1 VAGHDHT
8 GGHWGNGIV
17 LERQMG
23 SGNRLGSAGPGLR
36 AASVG
41 AGSGGSGTG
50 RFRPGPGYSPDLGP
64 AAPPVAATVAAPDGA
79 APPSEPSEQ
88 EEAPGIVVQG
98 DAYSRQDPV
107 HAVNEKSYEAI
118 QKGDKLVVAPVA
130 RLYAHGVP
138 SPLRR
143 GLHNALYNLRE
154 PSNFVAFLLEHKFGK
169 AGQVLVR
176 FTVNST
182 IGLAGL
188 IDVAK
193 AKPLRIPY
201 RPNGLA
207 DVAGFYGIKSG
218 PYLFLP
224 LIGPTTL
231 RDLIGTTID
240 RAWFPLAVGK
250 PLDTVPYGLAVTVIG
265 GLDDRNAIDGQLRK
279 FREESADPY
288 NATRDFYL
296 KRRQAEIDAL
306 RHPTRRGEGV
316 EQALGDI
323 RQARR
328 DRQSHQRAEARLA
341 FDGEGRADAPGA
353 FAHADQAIVPLGQAA
368 RSSASGVAMPTPSSL
383 TNSTS
388 ARAPY
393 STWISIAL
401 AWAWRTALHSAS
413 PAIATISSAM
423 SGCNGRT
430 VPLMVRLTRAVV
442 SCLSI
447 TRCN

>member
-1 VAGHDHT
+1 
-8 GGHWGNGIV
+8 
-17 LERQMG
+17 
-23 SGNRLGSAGPGLR
+23 
-36 AASVG
+36 
-41 AGSGGSGTG
+41 
-50 RFRPGPGYSPDLGP
+50 
-64 AAPPVAATVAAPDGA
+64 VAATVAAPDGA

-306 RHPTRRGEGV
+306 RHPTRRGAQGRRASPRRYTPGAQGPTV
-316 EQALGDI
+316 APACRGRARFRWRRSRRCAGRVRACRSGHSAPWSGGAVFRLGRGDAHAIVADEQ
-323 RQARR
+323 
-328 DRQSHQRAEARLA
+328 HQRACAVFHLDLDRLGLGMAHRVAQRFAGNRDDFVGNVGLQRPHRA
-341 FDGEGRADAPGA
+341 FDRQADAGSGELLVD
-353 FAHADQAIVPLGQAA
+353 HALQLTAQVAVFQAAQALDPLAPSTSISSA
-368 RSSASGVAMPTPSSL
+368 RSSAGT
-383 TNSTS
+383 STACAAGS
-388 ARAPY
+388 WAR
-393 STWISIAL
+393 
-401 AWAWRTALHSAS
+401 
-413 PAIATISSAM
+413 
-423 SGCNGRT
+423 
-430 VPLMVRLTRAVV
+430 
-442 SCLSI
+442 
-447 TRCN
+447 

>member
-1 VAGHDHT
+1 MRNFTKSTVQFIWRT
-8 GGHWGNGIV
+8 GFSAKWQGMITPAATGAMASFWNGKWAAATALAV
-17 LERQMG
+17 PALAFAQPAWAQDQAVPAPAV
-23 SGNRLGSAGPGLR
+23 SA
-36 AASVG
+36 
-41 AGSGGSGTG
+41 
-50 RFRPGPGYSPDLGP
+50 P
-64 AAPPVAATVAAPDGA
+64 APVTAPTLVQPAPPVAATVAAPDGA

-279 FREESADPY
+279 FREESSDPY

-306 RHPTRRGEGV
+306 RHPHK
-316 EQALGDI
+316 D
-323 RQARR
+323 
-328 DRQSHQRAEARLA
+328 EA
-341 FDGEGRADAPGA
+341 
-353 FAHADQAIVPLGQAA
+353 
-368 RSSASGVAMPTPSSL
+368 SSKP
-383 TNSTS
+383 
-388 ARAPY
+388 
-393 STWISIAL
+393 
-401 AWAWRTALHSAS
+401 
-413 PAIATISSAM
+413 
-423 SGCNGRT
+423 
-430 VPLMVRLTRAVV
+430 
-442 SCLSI
+442 
-447 TRCN
+447 

>member
-1 VAGHDHT
+1 
-8 GGHWGNGIV
+8 
-17 LERQMG
+17 MG
-23 SGNRLGSAGPGLR
+23 KAKSAGCKWAAAMVAAPGLLL
-36 AASVG
+36 
-41 AGSGGSGTG
+41 AGTAHAQAPSSAV
-50 RFRPGPGYSPDLGP
+50 PPSQ
-64 AAPPVAATVAAPDGA
+64 PPVAQAAPVATPAPSVVAPVSPPAVAPATPGPTTPAPTAPPA
-79 APPSEPSEQ
+79 AMPPSEPADVQ
-88 EEAPGIVVQG
+88 EEPGIVVQG

-130 RLYAHGVP
+130 RLYVHGLP
-138 SPLRR
+138 SPLRH

-193 AKPLRIPY
+193 AKPLKIPY

-207 DVAGFYGIKSG
+207 DVLGFYGVKSG

-240 RAWFPLAVGK
+240 RSWFPLAVGE

-265 GLDDRNAIDGQLRK
+265 GLDDRVAIDGQLKK
-279 FREESADPY
+279 FRAESADPY

-296 KRRQAEIDAL
+296 KRRAAEIENL
-306 RHPTRRGEGV
+306 RHPHKSATPEP
-316 EQALGDI
+316 ALPT
-323 RQARR
+323 
-328 DRQSHQRAEARLA
+328 
-341 FDGEGRADAPGA
+341 AP
-353 FAHADQAIVPLGQAA
+353 
-368 RSSASGVAMPTPSSL
+368 
-383 TNSTS
+383 
-388 ARAPY
+388 
-393 STWISIAL
+393 
-401 AWAWRTALHSAS
+401 
-413 PAIATISSAM
+413 
-423 SGCNGRT
+423 
-430 VPLMVRLTRAVV
+430 
-442 SCLSI
+442 
-447 TRCN
+447 

>member
-1 VAGHDHT
+1 MHT
-8 GGHWGNGIV
+8 AFPANWRVMVTMAMDKSGG
-17 LERQMG
+17 RA
-23 SGNRLGSAGPGLR
+23 SRRR
-36 AASVG
+36 AAAWLAASALAALAALPG
-41 AGSGGSGTG
+41 AARAQAQDQTA
-50 RFRPGPGYSPDLGP
+50 PQIQLPTLPAP
-64 AAPPVAATVAAPDGA
+64 AAPPAPATEQATAAPA
-79 APPSEPSEQ
+79 PAESAPAEPAPPAEAD
-88 EEAPGIVVQG
+88 EAPGIVVQG
-98 DAYSRQDPV
+98 DSFSRQDPA
-107 HAVNEKSYEAI
+107 HAINQKSFEAI

-130 RLYAHGVP
+130 RAYEKTLP
-138 SPLRR
+138 SPLRQ

-182 IGLAGL
+182 VGLAGL

-193 AKPLRIPY
+193 AKPLKIPY

-265 GLDDRNAIDGQLRK
+265 GLDDRTAIDGQLKK
-279 FREESADPY
+279 FREESPDPY

-306 RHPTRRGEGV
+306 RHPHKDEAAPPAHEG
-316 EQALGDI
+316 
-323 RQARR
+323 
-328 DRQSHQRAEARLA
+328 DR
-341 FDGEGRADAPGA
+341 P
-353 FAHADQAIVPLGQAA
+353 
-368 RSSASGVAMPTPSSL
+368 
-383 TNSTS
+383 
-388 ARAPY
+388 
-393 STWISIAL
+393 
-401 AWAWRTALHSAS
+401 
-413 PAIATISSAM
+413 
-423 SGCNGRT
+423 
-430 VPLMVRLTRAVV
+430 
-442 SCLSI
+442 
-447 TRCN
+447 